1 MTKGLIILSTIFMLT
16 GCSGYEDGF
25 KDGYDDGHTPP
36 PSATDR
42 RFLRIVP
49 ILVINID

>member
-25 KDGYDDGHTPP
+25 KDGYDDGHTP
-36 PSATDR
+36 
-42 RFLRIVP
+42 LRVKQ
-49 ILVINID
+49 IDAS

>member
-1 MTKGLIILSTIFMLT
+1 VNMTMVTT
-16 GCSGYEDGF
+16 
-25 KDGYDDGHTPP
+25 P

-42 RFLRIVP
+42 RFLRIVS